1 MDKSVKNELEKN
13 INMINKCL
21 DFVVNEKFPTETLIH
36 QEFASIKILLDYCEE
51 LVIKGKDAIEVM

>member
-1 MDKSVKNELEKN
+1 
-13 INMINKCL
+13 MINKCL